1 MLAMEKRELARVYSS
16 LAMVLLDSDP
26 VQTRQW
32 KKVHNAGFRMV
43 RKHCD
48 TRTVLNPT
56 ITRLV
61 TSAEALTSSVN
72 TKRQRVDEFIRQ
84 KSAAWNRIEKRHFA
98 EFLLN
103 YSQKLRK
110 VALRHLW

>member
-1 MLAMEKRELARVYSS
+1 MEKRDLARVYSS

-32 KKVHNAGFRMV
+32 EKVRKVGRRMV
-43 RKHCD
+43 HKHCY
-48 TRTVLNPT
+48 TRTALNPNTT

-61 TSAEALTSSVN
+61 TSAAALTSSVN
-72 TKRQRVDEFIRQ
+72 TKHQLVDDFVRQ
-84 KSAAWNRIEKRHFA
+84 KSATWNRIEKRHFA

-110 VALRHLW
+110 VALKHL

>member
-1 MLAMEKRELARVYSS
+1 MEKRELARVYSS

-32 KKVHNAGFRMV
+32 EKVRRVGHRMV
-43 RKHCD
+43 KKHCD

-56 ITRLV
+56 TTITRLV
-61 TSAEALTSSVN
+61 TSAVALTSSVN
-72 TKRQRVDEFIRQ
+72 TKRQLVDDFVRQ
-84 KSAAWNRIEKRHFA
+84 KSATWNRIEKRHFA

-110 VALRHLW
+110 VALKHL